1 MFMFNNWRNLSLGVN
16 MEQIV
21 FVILQLTGFC
31 VSTSHPNIYYFIGE
45 NKTWQDAQTYC
56 VTEHITLAE
65 IQSQENLTAI
75 MSTPANGYQN
85 KAWIG
90 LSKSPQWF
98 YVDGQLGTFLFWD
111 FGQPDNINECVIINA
126 IGLWVAV
133 SCSDTRP
140 SICSDGNNY
149 IIVKQQLTW
158 SNAVINLYKLHT
170 RVVRMKIQTS
180 ADMDNPTSSANLQQ
194 QLNAAFANKG
204 FTDFKITWKKLPER
218 QKNIPS

>member
-1 MFMFNNWRNLSLGVN
+1 MKIAYSIHISICCCCVVCLFILAGVN
-16 MEQIV
+16 P
-21 FVILQLTGFC
+21 FLFSGFC

-133 SCSDTRP
+133 TNPFFCYGSRNHSG
-140 SICSDGNNY
+140 ICFK
-149 IIVKQQLTW
+149 V
-158 SNAVINLYKLHT
+158 
-170 RVVRMKIQTS
+170 S
-180 ADMDNPTSSANLQQ
+180 ARCHM
-194 QLNAAFANKG
+194 
-204 FTDFKITWKKLPER
+204 
-218 QKNIPS
+218 